1 MAFSKTF
8 VVRTQSG
15 KTMSFDDYRRQLAKL
30 STSEG
35 LRMRELRSLLWK
47 ESKPTVTAARRK
59 AYAGASRKATVKQ
72 GQSEAMNLYNSI
84 QRFKNKRNPDK
95 AYVVIGLVEPDKNG
109 AIYGRAQLLG
119 GGPGSPSQSPRPVGV
134 GRKISK
140 QTQRNK
146 PYKRDGV
153 MVEPKY
159 IIKAKNFLFK
169 AAQDTNVMMRAQAL
183 MQRHMEK
190 RLKVL
195 LG

>member
-1 MAFSKTF
+1 MAYSKTF

-15 KTMSFDDYRRQLAKL
+15 KTMSFEAYRKQLAKL

-47 ESKPTVTAARRK
+47 LAKPTVTGARRM
-59 AYAGASRKATVKQ
+59 AYKGADRKAVIKQ
-72 GQSEAMNLYNSI
+72 GSEETMNLYNSI
-84 QRFKNKRNPDK
+84 QRFKNKRNKDK

-119 GGPGSPSQSPRPVGV
+119 GGPGAPSQSPRPVGV
-134 GRKISK
+134 GRKITK
-140 QTQRNK
+140 QTQHNK
-146 PYKRDGV
+146 PYMRDGK
-153 MVEPKY
+153 MVTPQY
-159 IIKAKNFLFK
+159 IIKPKNFLFK
-169 AAQDTNVMMRAQAL
+169 AAQATNVMESAQRM
-183 MQRHMEK
+183 MQRHIEK

>member
-1 MAFSKTF
+1 MAFSNTF

-15 KTMSFDDYRRQLAKL
+15 KTMSFEAYRKQLAKL

-35 LRMRELRSLLWK
+35 LRMRELRNLLWK
-47 ESKPTVTAARRK
+47 EAKPTVTAARRK
-59 AYAGASRKATVKQ
+59 AYAGANRKAQVKQ
-72 GQSEAMNLYNSI
+72 DQGEAMNLYNSI
-84 QRFKNKRNPDK
+84 QRFKNKRNQDK

-119 GGPGSPSQSPRPVGV
+119 GGQAPSKDPRPVGV
-134 GRKISK
+134 GRKKYK
-140 QTQRNK
+140 QTQHNK

-153 MVEPKY
+153 LVEPKY

-190 RLKVL
+190 RLKAL

>member
-1 MAFSKTF
+1 
-8 VVRTQSG
+8 
-15 KTMSFDDYRRQLAKL
+15 MSFEAYRKQLAKL

-47 ESKPTVTAARRK
+47 EAKPTVTAARRK
-59 AYAGASRKATVKQ
+59 AYAGANRKAQVKQ
-72 GQSEAMNLYNSI
+72 DQGEAMNLYNSI
-84 QRFKNKRNPDK
+84 QRFKNKRNQDK

-119 GGPGSPSQSPRPVGV
+119 GGQAPSKDPRPVGV
-134 GRKISK
+134 GRKKYK
-140 QTQRNK
+140 QTQHNK

-153 MVEPKY
+153 LVEPKY

-190 RLKVL
+190 RLKAL

>member
-15 KTMSFDDYRRQLAKL
+15 KTMSFEAYRKQLAKL

-47 ESKPTVTAARRK
+47 EAKPTVTAARRK
-59 AYAGASRKATVKQ
+59 AYAGANRKAQVKQ
-72 GQSEAMNLYNSI
+72 DEGEAMNLYNSI
-84 QRFKNKRNPDK
+84 QRFKNKRNQDK

-119 GGPGSPSQSPRPVGV
+119 GGQAPSKDPRPVGV
-134 GRKISK
+134 GRKKYK
-140 QTQRNK
+140 QTQHNK

-153 MVEPKY
+153 LVEPKY

-190 RLKVL
+190 RLKAL

>member
-1 MAFSKTF
+1 MAFSNTF

-15 KTMSFDDYRRQLAKL
+15 KTMSFEAYRRQLAKL

-47 ESKPTVTAARRK
+47 EAKPTVTAARRK
-59 AYAGASRKATVKQ
+59 AYAGANRKAQVKQ
-72 GQSEAMNLYNSI
+72 DQGEAMNLYNSI
-84 QRFKNKRNPDK
+84 QRFKNKRNKDK

-119 GGPGSPSQSPRPVGV
+119 GGQAPSKDPRPVGV
-134 GRKISK
+134 GRKKYK
-140 QTQRNK
+140 QTQHNK

-153 MVEPKY
+153 LVEPKY

-190 RLKVL
+190 RLKAL